1 MRLVYITLGWVTGI
15 TLSNWFPQI
24 EPLVW
29 GIASAL
35 AFIVTLVLYPR
46 SIRLR
51 WYGIILLALM
61 VGGLRQSFM
70 PQTSD
75 LAQYN
80 GNNGTVEGIVIAEP
94 DFRDDRIQLRVDA
107 ESIFT
112 SSDTYATHGQVLVET
127 FILTDV
133 KYGDRIR
140 ATGSLITP
148 AEWDTFSYAD
158 YLGRQ
163 GVFTVMPYAGVQ
175 VLESGYGSPFF
186 ASLID
191 LKAIVQEQIAL
202 ALPEPQ
208 AGLLMGILLGNERG
222 ISPDLADD
230 FSRVGAAHIIAISG
244 FNMVIVSAIVMHFFE
259 AIFKE
264 RKWLAVLAGI
274 FVISVYTIFVGANLA
289 VIRAALMSSLL
300 VIAPLFKR
308 KTYVPASL
316 ALVTLGLSLATP
328 SVLQDVGF
336 QLSFMAVLG
345 LALFADPL
353 STRFKTMLERHFPIA
368 HANLIH
374 VLLNEPLIISIA
386 AQITTLPLIILYF
399 GRLSLLSIPVN
410 VLIVPV
416 QSVLLILALLAV
428 GASFLVPALGALLYW
443 LDMVFL
449 SWSIGIVRIFARLD
463 FADVAF
469 NIDGRL
475 IQAYYIVLIG
485 AAMIRAIRPPWWLDL
500 EKRLRRQSFVV
511 LITLIG
517 IAVSVLMFGM
527 FSSRPDGQLHVWVL
541 DMGHSNAVFVQT
553 PKGAHMLVDGG
564 RFPSRLL
571 TALGDRMPYFDREI
585 EILAISQPDEFD
597 AGALNAV
604 LDRYTVGVALLN
616 GQPNQTETFL
626 EIQERLVNTETV
638 KVRAGYRIELD
649 DGVLIEVLHPQVE
662 PQITDSLNDH
672 AMVLRISYGEVSILL
687 TSDLSTEGQLAILE
701 NGISPTASIMTLPQ
715 HATFHALN
723 EDFLALTQAQVILL
737 QSDRANRRG
746 DPDADTL
753 AILGDIPIFRTDES
767 GTLHLS
773 SDGES
778 LWIVGDQ

>member
-1 MRLVYITLGWVTGI
+1 MRLVYITLGWVLGI
-15 TLSNWFPQI
+15 TLSNGLPQI
-24 EPLVW
+24 TPVVW
-29 GIASAL
+29 GVGSVL
-35 AFIVTLVLYPR
+35 AFILVMILTRYPATM
-46 SIRLR
+46 R
-51 WYGIILLALM
+51 WFGVFLVVLM
-61 VGGLRQSFM
+61 LGGLRQSVM

-75 LAQYN
+75 VAQYN
-80 GNNGTVEGIVIAEP
+80 GNNGTIEGFVVAEP

-112 SSDTYATHGQVLVET
+112 NSNTIPTHGQVLVET

-163 GVFTVMPYAGVQ
+163 GVFTIMPYAGVT
-175 VLESGYGSPFF
+175 VLESGYGNPIFT
-186 ASLID
+186 SLID
-191 LKAIVQEQIAL
+191 LKRTVQHQITST
-202 ALPEPQ
+202 LPEPQ

-222 ISPDLADD
+222 IAPDLADD

-244 FNMVIVSAIVMHFFE
+244 FNMVIVSAIVMRFFE

-274 FVISVYTIFVGANLA
+274 LVISVYTIFVGANLA
-289 VIRAALMSSLL
+289 VIRAAFMSSLL

-316 ALVTLGLSLATP
+316 ALVTLVLSFFTP

-353 STRFKTMLERHFPIA
+353 SIRFKAILERHFPIA

-374 VLLNEPLIISIA
+374 TFLNEPLIISIA

-399 GRLSLLSIPVN
+399 GRLSLLSLPVN

-416 QSVLLILALLAV
+416 QSILLVLALLAV
-428 GASFLVPALGALLYW
+428 GISFIVPAVGTVLYW
-443 LDMVFL
+443 MDMVFL
-449 SWSIGIVRIFARLD
+449 SWSISIVRTFARLD

-469 NIDGRL
+469 HIDGRL

-485 AAMIRAIRPPWWLDL
+485 VAMITAIRPPWWLRL
-500 EKRLRRQSFVV
+500 EKNIRRQFIVV
-511 LITLIG
+511 LIVVIG
-517 IAVSVLMFGM
+517 IAGSILMFGM
-527 FSSRPDGQLHVWVL
+527 YTSRPDGQLHVWML
-541 DMGHSNAVFVQT
+541 DMGHSNAVFLQT
-553 PKGAHMLVDGG
+553 PNGAHMLVDGG

-571 TALGDRMPYFDREI
+571 TALGDKMPYFDRNI
-585 EILAISQPDEFD
+585 EIMAITQPDEFD
-597 AGALNAV
+597 IGALNAV
-604 LDRYTVGVALLN
+604 LDRYTVDVALVN

-626 EIQERLVNTETV
+626 EIQRRLANTQTV
-638 KVRAGYRIELD
+638 TVRAGYTIALD
-649 DGVLIEVLHPQVE
+649 DGVFIEVLHPQVE

-672 AMVLRISYGEVSILL
+672 AMVLRVTYGEVSILL
-687 TSDLSTEGQLAILE
+687 TSDISQVGQLAMLE
-701 NGISPTASIMTLPQ
+701 NGVSPTASIISIPQ

-723 EDFLALTQAQVILL
+723 GDFLALTQPQVALI

-753 AILGDIPIFRTDES
+753 AMLGDIPIFRTDES
-767 GTLHLS
+767 GTVHLAS
-773 SDGES
+773 NGEMI
-778 LWIVGDQ
+778 WIVGDQ